1 MFDVIDK
8 APTHREAIASG
19 KIFVGAEVF
28 QAIESGGVAK
38 GDVLGVARVA
48 AIMASKWKRCMQ

>member
-28 QAIESGGVAK
+28 QAIESGGVA
-38 GDVLGVARVA
+38 RVA